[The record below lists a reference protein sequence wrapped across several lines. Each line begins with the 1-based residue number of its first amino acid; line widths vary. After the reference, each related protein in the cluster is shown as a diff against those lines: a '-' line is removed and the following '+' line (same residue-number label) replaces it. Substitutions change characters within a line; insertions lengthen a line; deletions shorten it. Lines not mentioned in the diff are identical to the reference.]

1 MSLPPSLQMPI
12 PLTPAAANA
21 QDYFRMDA
29 HDWKY
34 EMRREMQEILP
45 GLWLGPFQCSKNKE
59 FLQQKGITHLLCIRD
74 PKESHMVKVL
84 FPADFDCHY
93 IEVSD
98 SPLQNLIPYFPD
110 AKQYIDK
117 ALNEGGRVF
126 VFCNGGISRSP
137 AFVVAYVMESQRW
150 DFKTAFSFVQNKR
163 FCMNPNE
170 GFKYQLAEYEPIFK
184 ARDTI
189 TNLNYTPEQIM
200 EQGMRRRPL
209 PEDDMDEDDSI
220 MAEDTSI
227 ASH

>member
-1 MSLPPSLQMPI
+1 MSI
-12 PLTPAAANA
+12 PFSAAAANA
-21 QDYFRMDA
+21 QDYFRLDA

-45 GLWLGPFQCSKNKE
+45 GLWLGPYQCSKDKE
-59 FLQQKGITHLLCIRD
+59 LLQQKGISHILCIRD
-74 PKESHMVKVL
+74 TKEAHMVKAM
-84 FPADFDCHY
+84 FPTEFTYHF

-110 AKQYIDK
+110 AKQFIDR
-117 ALNEGGRVF
+117 ALGDGKKVF

-184 ARDTI
+184 ARDAI
-189 TNLNYTPEQIM
+189 TNMNYTPEQIL

-209 PEDDMDEDDSI
+209 EEDDMDNEDSSMIDDAPS
-220 MAEDTSI
+220 TS
-227 ASH
+227 H